1 MNRQK
6 GFTLIEML
14 LVIAIITVLIAIL
27 VPVLPRVI
35 SATNMKKTQI
45 LFAQLGVG
53 LENYK
58 RVYKDYP
65 LSSSMGS
72 DSMNEGPTRLLTALQ
87 GPDGQGWTQAK
98 DGVKTEFG
106 PFFESVKDR
115 LSRDGTYFV
124 DGFGNV
130 IIYHKARMYKL
141 RPINNSNSRQMRYYP
156 REAEK
161 WWTGSYN
168 QTEDGT
174 RLSNTGTMWYGYHWR
189 KKLTR
194 TTRIKNGI
202 TEMLPHNPTTYVL
215 WSAGEDRILGYTNTD
230 PESGKMTFD
239 LENGKCD
246 DITNF

>member
-1 MNRQK
+1 MNRRK

-53 LENYK
+53 LEDYK
-58 RVYKDYP
+58 RIYKVYP
-65 LSSSMGS
+65 PCNVGFSLS
-72 DSMNEGPTRLLTALQ
+72 EGPQRLLMALQ
-87 GPDGQGWTQAK
+87 GPDGQGWTQAR
-98 DGVKTEFG
+98 DGVKAEFG

-124 DGFGNV
+124 DGFGGV
-130 IIYHKARMYKL
+130 IIYHKAQMQNPKH
-141 RPINNSNSRQMRYYP
+141 INNSQKQMRYWA
-156 REAEK
+156 RAGEK

-168 QTEDGT
+168 QTEDGS
-174 RLSNTGTMWYGYHWR
+174 RLSNSGDKWFGNHWR
-189 KKLTR
+189 KKLTQ
-194 TTRIKNGI
+194 TTRIVGGN
-202 TEMLPHNPTTYVL
+202 TEMLPHNPTTYLL
-215 WSAGEDRILGYTNTD
+215 WSAGEDRILGFTNTD